1 MTEDCSQV
9 APLLSAWL
17 DGELDAPSADQ
28 VHRHVGG
35 CALCAADLE
44 SLAATRS
51 LLRSLPVRRLAE
63 PVGAAAL
70 RAAREPEPRPRP
82 RPRAVLYR
90 ALAGA
95 AVATSMVAG
104 IAFGLGASAPPPD
117 RTVEVP
123 VDVFVVDHLVYG
135 TNGPV
140 ATPVVLERSP

>member
-17 DGELDAPSADQ
+17 DGELDVPSADQ

-35 CALCAADLE
+35 CALCATDLE

-70 RAAREPEPRPRP
+70 RAAREPEPRPR
-82 RPRAVLYR
+82 AVLYR

-117 RTVEVP
+117 RRVEVP

-140 ATPVVLERSP
+140 TTPVVLERSP